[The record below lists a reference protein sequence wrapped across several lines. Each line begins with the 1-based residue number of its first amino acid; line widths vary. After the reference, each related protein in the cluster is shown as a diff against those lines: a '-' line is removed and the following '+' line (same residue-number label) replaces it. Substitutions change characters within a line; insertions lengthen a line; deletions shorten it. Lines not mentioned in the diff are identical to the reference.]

1 MSVCSIFI
9 TKIKR
14 TSINLISMQIHIVES
29 QEETPLK
36 TKEQDIIEAAVRLFS
51 EKGYTATSV
60 DEIAK
65 ESGMAKASFYKFFQS
80 KEDVLIATVKEHG
93 RTISETIERLY
104 AATDQPPEKRL
115 ASFIDL
121 QLNSVL
127 ESKIHSIMVSLHDKS
142 ILQNEKLLHACL
154 YIEYQTNQW
163 CTDCL
168 NQIYGPKVDPF
179 VYDIIFMV
187 RAMLMQ
193 FMFLPII
200 GIRPQVPIRELSDM
214 LTKLVDHMV
223 HNMIQ
228 TDYKPVW
235 DWSSVDMSP
244 DQIEKSPVFQGIL
257 IHELLIAMKRTLHSI
272 EVDEQERAELWQVLG
287 SLGEEI
293 TRMER
298 RSGMIRALLEFLKGY
313 DALEEYTLKLQRVL
327 SLRET

>member
-1 MSVCSIFI
+1 M
-9 TKIKR
+9 
-14 TSINLISMQIHIVES
+14 
-29 QEETPLK
+29 K

-80 KEDVLIATVKEHG
+80 KEDVLIATVMEHG
-93 RTISETIERLY
+93 RTVSATIERLY
-104 AATDQPPEKRL
+104 AATDQSPSERL

-154 YIEYQTNQW
+154 HIEYQTNQW

-168 NQIYGPKVDPF
+168 NQIYGSQVDPY

-200 GIRPQVPIRELSDM
+200 GIRPQISIRELSDM
-214 LTKLVDHMV
+214 ITKLVDQMV
-223 HNMIQ
+223 KNMIEVE
-228 TDYKPVW
+228 YKPVW
-235 DWSSVDMSP
+235 DWSSVEMSP
-244 DQIEKSPVFQGIL
+244 DQIEQSPVFQGIL
-257 IHELLIAMKRTLHSI
+257 IHELLIGMKRTVPGM
-272 EVDEQERAELWQVLG
+272 EVNEDERTELWQVLG
-287 SLGEEI
+287 SLEEEI

-298 RSGMIRALLEFLKGY
+298 RSGLIRAMLDLLQSY
-313 DALEEYTLKLQRVL
+313 PVLEEYTSKLRRVL
-327 SLRET
+327 SYAKPVNES

>member
-1 MSVCSIFI
+1 MHTDIA
-9 TKIKR
+9 
-14 TSINLISMQIHIVES
+14 ES
-29 QEETPLK
+29 QEEAPLK

-154 YIEYQTNQW
+154 QIEYQTNQW

-168 NQIYGPKVDPF
+168 NQIYGPRVDAF
-179 VYDIIFMV
+179 VYDVIFMV

-200 GIRPQVPIRELSDM
+200 GIRPQLPAHELGDM
-214 LTKLVDHMV
+214 LTKLVDQMIN
-223 HNMIQ
+223 NMIQ
-228 TDYKPVW
+228 MDYKPVW
-235 DWSSVDMSP
+235 DWTSVDMSP
-244 DQIEKSPVFQGIL
+244 DHIEKSPVFQGIL
-257 IHELLIAMKRTLHSI
+257 IHELLIGMKRTIPGI
-272 EVDEQERAELWQVLG
+272 EIEEQERTELWQVLG
-287 SLGEEI
+287 SLEEEI

-298 RSGMIRALLEFLKGY
+298 RSGMIRALLDFVKEY
-313 DALEEYTLKLQRVL
+313 AALEEYASKLQHVL
-327 SLRET
+327 SPVK